1 MKEKLINFLE
11 ILIVLILIIA
21 VLFIG
26 YMIYD
31 TFFDEG
37 VDTGIPGVGYPD
49 IDYSQIDKKDKKD
62 DDENI
67 KIDLSENEST
77 NNEQEVK
84 IENKQLY
91 SQLNKE
97 AKIIYEKL
105 YQNKNNLKT
114 GTYTIN
120 FGTGFNYLFTQN
132 DEDTAYDI
140 LTTSYQAAI
149 EAFIYENPDV
159 FYLDV
164 TKMYI
169 NFEKKTQLFKTQYNI
184 YINNYGS
191 DNYLAEGF
199 NSKEEIDECEA
210 KIELLR
216 DAILEKINGKSDLE
230 KLRYIHNY
238 LVDNID
244 YETTISQPNIYNIY
258 GALILKECVCE
269 GYAKAFQ
276 YLVSAAGFENVIING
291 KATNTI
297 GETENHAWNYVKIDN
312 AWYAVDTTWDDPI
325 IIGGGKLTE
334 SNRYQYFLKGSTTMD
349 RNHSPSKKFTE
360 DSMEFEHPTL
370 SITDYKY

>member
-21 VLFIG
+21 LLFIG

-67 KIDLSENEST
+67 KIDLSKNEST

-244 YETTISQPNIYNIY
+244 YETTISQLNIYNIY

-349 RNHSPSKKFTE
+349 RNHTPSKKFTE

>member
-349 RNHSPSKKFTE
+349 RNHTPSKKFTE

>member
-244 YETTISQPNIYNIY
+244 YETTISQLNIYNIY
-258 GALILKECVCE
+258 GSLILKECVCE

-349 RNHSPSKKFTE
+349 RNHTPSKKFTE

-370 SITDYKY
+370 SITDCKY

>member
-244 YETTISQPNIYNIY
+244 YETTISQLNIYNIY
-258 GALILKECVCE
+258 GSLILKECVCE

-349 RNHSPSKKFTE
+349 RNHTPSKKFTE

>member
-199 NSKEEIDECEA
+199 NSKEEIDECET

-349 RNHSPSKKFTE
+349 RNHTPSKKFTE

>member
-91 SQLNKE
+91 SQLNRE

-291 KATNTI
+291 KATNTM

-349 RNHSPSKKFTE
+349 RNHTPSKKFTE

>member
-238 LVDNID
+238 LIDNID

-349 RNHSPSKKFTE
+349 RNHTPSKKFTE

>member
-238 LVDNID
+238 LIDNID

-291 KATNTI
+291 KATNTM

-349 RNHSPSKKFTE
+349 RNHTPSKKFTE

>member
-238 LVDNID
+238 LIDNID

-312 AWYAVDTTWDDPI
+312 SWYAVDTTWDDPI

-349 RNHSPSKKFTE
+349 RNHTPSKKFTE

>member
-91 SQLNKE
+91 SQLNRE

-291 KATNTI
+291 KATNTM

-334 SNRYQYFLKGSTTMD
+334 SNRYQ
-349 RNHSPSKKFTE
+349 
-360 DSMEFEHPTL
+360 
-370 SITDYKY
+370 

>member
-184 YINNYGS
+184 YINNYES

-238 LVDNID
+238 LIDNID

-349 RNHSPSKKFTE
+349 RNHTPSKKFTE

>member
-238 LVDNID
+238 LIDNID

-276 YLVSAAGFENVIING
+276 YLVSATGFENVIING

-349 RNHSPSKKFTE
+349 RNHTPSKKFTE

>member
-140 LTTSYQAAI
+140 LTISYQAAI

-244 YETTISQPNIYNIY
+244 YETTISKPNIYNIY

-291 KATNTI
+291 KATNTT

-349 RNHSPSKKFTE
+349 RNHTSSKKFTE

>member
-49 IDYSQIDKKDKKD
+49 IDYSQIDKKD

-349 RNHSPSKKFTE
+349 RNHTPSKKFTE

>member
-140 LTTSYQAAI
+140 ITTSYQAAI

-349 RNHSPSKKFTE
+349 RNHTPSKKFTE

>member
-105 YQNKNNLKT
+105 YQNKNNLKA

>member
-244 YETTISQPNIYNIY
+244 YETTISQLNIYNIY

-349 RNHSPSKKFTE
+349 RNHTPSKKFTE